1 MIHYSFFFLIL
12 PFDFRFTI
20 TLTIFIIYIYSIG
33 ANKVVNE
40 AKKAIELCKEENLE
54 A

>member
-1 MIHYSFFFLIL
+1 MIHYYYYYYL

-20 TLTIFIIYIYSIG
+20 ILTIFIIYIYSIG